1 MLKKKNLTSRSTGSE
16 SNKFSRPILCGG
28 ICFLFWLLLF
38 ILTDIYI
45 SNPLGFGKGHTT
57 FLRVFQYRFH
67 KADFGTYTF
76 EEGMGMSVFRLYLS
90 GFGGILSFPASL
102 LPSSVHP
109 QVASVLDALRLGL
122 SGAVFSYFLSS
133 VFPEKAE
140 SEKKKGPF
148 SFRLIFLLSG
158 VAYTAVCFILS
169 LLLRFPVA
177 DTFFLLP
184 LSVLFLRR
192 DKKAGRFSILLLFIL
207 FSTLVS
213 SAAWALISIPVLLIC
228 CFFQRSSGS
237 EKRKTLQVLLS
248 LGLSAFILLPQFLQ
262 MPYAVSGEPSSAFLS
277 ELGNDTGKYK
287 SDVTFHSE
295 ATAALL
301 NTSPSLL
308 SIERQTE
315 ETGAIRP
322 SDYAT
327 YFSFLNEWFYSLWPS
342 LPILPFQDTSAN
354 GPTTDAV
361 GSISY
366 SITTTF
372 IDPLYCAVKLPNRK
386 GSVDIL
392 VNERKIST
400 ISHSKNT
407 VLIDL
412 GKYNAGQN
420 LTVTLRSSRSDD
432 LIGAAAD
439 FGYLNSIN
447 WNVYTRESN
456 FGISSLELNKDGI
469 TAEALIG
476 SDVTILSNIPYEKG
490 WSLYVN
496 GSKTPI
502 KAYRDAWICTD
513 LSAGNYFLHLHYTA
527 PGSTWGGWISGL
539 SFLLLAIFCL
549 RPDHS
554 SSSEAPEMT
563 SSSGASSKIL

>member
-1 MLKKKNLTSRSTGSE
+1 MSKKKNLTSRSSGSE
-16 SNKFSRPILCGG
+16 SSKLSRPILCGG

-45 SNPLGFGKGHTT
+45 SNPLGFGEGHTT
-57 FLRVFQYRFH
+57 FLRVFQNRFH

-76 EEGMGMSVFRLYLS
+76 EEGMGMSIFRLYLS

-109 QVASVLDALRLGL
+109 QAASVLDALRLGL

-133 VFPEKAE
+133 VFPEKAG
-140 SEKKKGPF
+140 SEKKDPVSSKV
-148 SFRLIFLLSG
+148 IFLLCG
-158 VAYTAVCFILS
+158 AGYTAVCFVLS

-184 LSVLFLRR
+184 LSILFLRR
-192 DKKAGRFSILLLFIL
+192 DKKTGRFSILLLLLL
-207 FSTLVS
+207 FCTLVS
-213 SAAWALISIPVLLIC
+213 SAAWALITIPVLLIC
-228 CFFQRSSGS
+228 CFFPRSSGS
-237 EKRKTLQVLLS
+237 KKRKTLQLLLS
-248 LGLSAFILLPQFLQ
+248 IGLSAFILLPQFLQ
-262 MPYAVSGEPSSAFLS
+262 MPYAVKGEPSSAFLS
-277 ELGNDTGKYK
+277 EMGNDTEKYK

-295 ATAALL
+295 ATAALFD
-301 NTSPSLL
+301 TSPNLL
-308 SIERQTE
+308 SIERQTD

-386 GSVDIL
+386 GSVDVL
-392 VNERKIST
+392 VNERKIET
-400 ISHSKNT
+400 ISNSKNT

-420 LTVTLRSSRSDD
+420 LTVTLRSQRSDD
-432 LIGAAAD
+432 LIGASAD

-447 WNVYTRESN
+447 WSAYTRESN
-456 FGISSLELNKDGI
+456 FGTSSLEQNKDGI
-469 TAEALIG
+469 TAEALVG
-476 SDVTILSNIPYEKG
+476 SDVTILSNVPYEKG

-502 KAYRDAWICTD
+502 RAYRDAWICTD
-513 LSAGNYFLHLHYTA
+513 LSAGNYILHLHYTA

-539 SFLLLAIFCL
+539 SFLLLAVLCL

-554 SSSEAPEMT
+554 SSSEEPETT